1 MTIEVPPRLSAAWSQ
16 SFLASIPD
24 APAKALLEGAW
35 ESQVSA
41 GETIHRELYRPGPA
55 HLMLVLAGLV
65 RVYRTSPEGRQVTLR
80 HARTG
85 DVVGVPSVVANI
97 SPAGVQAVSRCHVL
111 HLPID
116 VFRHYGHREPDMAWA
131 MAQEMSRSLFGIQE
145 RMVHN
150 VFASMRGRVA
160 RELVDVAEPVGG
172 NLVVNAS
179 HQELADALGSVRE
192 VVGRIMGAFR
202 DEGLVERRSSAV
214 VLLDPERLMEIASD
228 EAMLAWSH
236 TSYSDF
242 QTRLG

>member
-1 MTIEVPPRLSAAWSQ
+1 MSIEVPARLGAAWSQ
-16 SFLASIPD
+16 SFLARIPD
-24 APAKALLEGAW
+24 EAARALLAAAW
-35 ESQVSA
+35 ESQVAA
-41 GETIHRELYRPGPA
+41 GDTIARELYKPGPA

-85 DVVGVPSVVANI
+85 DVVGVPSVVADI
-97 SPAGVQAVSRCHVL
+97 SPAGVQAVTLCHVL

-116 VFRHYGHREPDMAWA
+116 VFRHHGRREPQMAWA

-145 RMVHN
+145 RMAHN

-160 RELVDVAEPVGG
+160 RELVDVAQPVGRE
-172 NLVVNAS
+172 LIVHAS
-179 HQELADALGSVRE
+179 HQDLADALASVRE
-192 VVGRIMGAFR
+192 VVGRILGAFR
-202 DEGLVERRSSAV
+202 DEGLVERRGSSV
-214 VLLDPERLMEIASD
+214 VLLDPEKLMQIASD